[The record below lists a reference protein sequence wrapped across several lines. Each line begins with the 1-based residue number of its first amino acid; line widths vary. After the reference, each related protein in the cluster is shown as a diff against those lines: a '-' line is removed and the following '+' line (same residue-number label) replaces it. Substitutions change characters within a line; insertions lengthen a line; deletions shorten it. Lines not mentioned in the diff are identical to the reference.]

1 MMIDSGIEKNE
12 AQKEIEIILKHFF
25 NYTEID
31 KIKGKKLNDTQ
42 LKKLENIVQTRISKN
57 FPIQY
62 IIGEAY
68 FMGEYFK
75 VTPEVLIPRDETEI
89 LVNKAIEIIKK
100 HKFSSA
106 LDIGTGSG
114 CIACTIAKQ
123 TSATVLGVDISSDAL
138 RIALDNVTKLN
149 INNRA
154 VFRKSDLFSKVR
166 SDEKFDVIVSNPPY
180 IPHNTEL
187 EKENSENN
195 LTEIIEDISD
205 INNEYLKFKE
215 DGIID
220 EIEEEYTINEEFED
234 LKIENITCDNLSLEE
249 EKELYSLNKEIDN
262 EENLENNFNSEEIIE
277 NVENKFEE
285 NNNVDEDI
293 LNSYNKVLSDNEEKT
308 FDEKSAKEKDYK
320 KDNAEDV
327 FAAFDKML
335 SSIINK
341 AEEDAKSIIK
351 K

>member
-31 KIKGKKLNDTQ
+31 KIKGKKLNDVQ

-75 VTPEVLIPRDETEI
+75 VSPEVLIPRDETEI
-89 LVNKAIEIIKK
+89 LVNKAIEIIIKYA
-100 HKFSSA
+100 FSSV

-123 TSATVLGVDISSDAL
+123 TNATVLGVDISSDAL

-149 INNRA
+149 INNHA

-166 SDEKFDVIVSNPPY
+166 SDEKFDVIISNPPY

-187 EKENSENN
+187 EKEVLAEPHIALFADDNGLYFYKKIIAEAPNYLNSKGYLMFELGINQAKNVKQIMQKDFENI
-195 LTEIIEDISD
+195 EI
-205 INNEYLKFKE
+205 FK
-215 DGIID
+215 DLA
-220 EIEEEYTINEEFED
+220 EIERVIVGQ
-234 LKIENITCDNLSLEE
+234 LK
-249 EKELYSLNKEIDN
+249 
-262 EENLENNFNSEEIIE
+262 
-277 NVENKFEE
+277 
-285 NNNVDEDI
+285 
-293 LNSYNKVLSDNEEKT
+293 
-308 FDEKSAKEKDYK
+308 
-320 KDNAEDV
+320 
-327 FAAFDKML
+327 
-335 SSIINK
+335 
-341 AEEDAKSIIK
+341 
-351 K
+351 

>member
-1 MMIDSGIEKNE
+1 MNIKLITQMMLDSGIEKNE

-25 NYTEID
+25 SYTEID
-31 KIKGKKLNDTQ
+31 KIKGKKLNNAQ

-100 HKFSSA
+100 HEFSSV

-123 TSATVLGVDISSDAL
+123 TNATVLGVDISSDAL

-149 INNRA
+149 INNHA

-187 EKENSENN
+187 EKEVLAEPHIALFADDNGLYFYKKIIAEAPKYLNSKG
-195 LTEIIEDISD
+195 
-205 INNEYLKFKE
+205 YLMFE
-215 DGIID
+215 LG
-220 EIEEEYTINEEFED
+220 INEAKSVKQIMQKDF
-234 LKIENITCDNLSLEE
+234 ENI
-249 EKELYSLNKEIDN
+249 EIFKD
-262 EENLENNFNSEEIIE
+262 LADIE
-277 NVENKFEE
+277 RVIVGQLK
-285 NNNVDEDI
+285 
-293 LNSYNKVLSDNEEKT
+293 
-308 FDEKSAKEKDYK
+308 
-320 KDNAEDV
+320 
-327 FAAFDKML
+327 
-335 SSIINK
+335 
-341 AEEDAKSIIK
+341 
-351 K
+351 

>member
-1 MMIDSGIEKNE
+1 MNIKLITQMMIDSGIEKNE

-31 KIKGKKLNDTQ
+31 KIKGKKLNNAQ

-100 HKFSSA
+100 HEFSSV

-123 TSATVLGVDISSDAL
+123 TNATVLGVDISSDAL

-149 INNRA
+149 INNHA

-187 EKENSENN
+187 EKEVLAEPHIALFADDNGLYFYKKIIAEAPNYLNSKGYLMFELGINEAKSVKQIMQKDFENI
-195 LTEIIEDISD
+195 EI
-205 INNEYLKFKE
+205 FK
-215 DGIID
+215 DLA
-220 EIEEEYTINEEFED
+220 EIERVIVGQ
-234 LKIENITCDNLSLEE
+234 LK
-249 EKELYSLNKEIDN
+249 
-262 EENLENNFNSEEIIE
+262 
-277 NVENKFEE
+277 
-285 NNNVDEDI
+285 
-293 LNSYNKVLSDNEEKT
+293 
-308 FDEKSAKEKDYK
+308 
-320 KDNAEDV
+320 
-327 FAAFDKML
+327 
-335 SSIINK
+335 
-341 AEEDAKSIIK
+341 
-351 K
+351 